1 MARWTDAEVARLRQL
16 VEQGM
21 TANELARHIT
31 THSREAIR
39 HKAKAL
45 GLVIRR
51 DRPLR
56 RAPHS
61 WVPNI
66 DLMHRNS
73 LAGYS
78 DLAREGY
85 RMLEQGLDV
94 IARHGRDGYVVWGG
108 ARMPY
113 VDAVQRLLS
122 ALHERARLIR
132 SARRIA

>member
-39 HKAKAL
+39 HKAKAW

-66 DLMHRNS
+66 DLRHHHS
-73 LAGYS
+73 LEGYS
-78 DLAREGY
+78 DLSREGY
-85 RMLEQGLDV
+85 RLLEQGLDV
-94 IARHGRDGYVVWGG
+94 IARYGRDGYVVWGG

-113 VDAVQRLLS
+113 VDAVQRLL
-122 ALHERARLIR
+122 AVIHDRARLIR
-132 SARRIA
+132 SARRVV